1 MMSSET
7 SDLVVRLATVEDV
20 SRLEQ
25 LVELSI
31 RQLAAGY
38 YDDRQIESS
47 LQHLYGV
54 DTQLVRDGTYYVV
67 ECQRQ
72 VVGCGGWSRRLT
84 PFGGDNVGAI
94 RDAGLRTPGQ
104 DPAVI
109 RAFFVHPDWT
119 RRGLGRKI
127 LETCEKAAQQAGYD
141 RFELTATLMGRALYA
156 ACGYREIRPVD
167 ITLRDG
173 QVLPHVLME
182 KP

>member
-1 MMSSET
+1 MSPET
-7 SDLVVRLATVEDV
+7 DDFVVRLATVEDV
-20 SRLEQ
+20 PRLER

-31 RQLAAGY
+31 RQLAPGY

-47 LQHLYGV
+47 LQQLYGV

-84 PFGGDNVGAI
+84 PFGGDSAGEI
-94 RDAGLRTPGQ
+94 RDAGLRTPGK

-127 LETCEKAAQQAGYD
+127 LETCERAAQQAGYD
-141 RFELTATLMGRALYA
+141 RFELTSTLMGQALYD

-167 ITLRDG
+167 VTLRDG
-173 QVLPHVLME
+173 QVLAHVLMG

>member
-1 MMSSET
+1 MSSET
-7 SDLVVRLATVEDV
+7 DDLLVRLATVEDV
-20 SRLEQ
+20 PLLEQ

-31 RQLAAGY
+31 RQLAPGY
-38 YDDRQIESS
+38 YDGRQIESS
-47 LQHLYGV
+47 LRHLYGV
-54 DTQLVRDGTYYVV
+54 DTQLVRDGTYYLV

-84 PFGGDNVGAI
+84 PFGGDNVGEI

-127 LETCEKAAQQAGYD
+127 LQTCEKAAQQAGYD
-141 RFELTATLMGRALYA
+141 RLELTSTLMGRALYG
-156 ACGYREIRPVD
+156 ACGYREVRPVD